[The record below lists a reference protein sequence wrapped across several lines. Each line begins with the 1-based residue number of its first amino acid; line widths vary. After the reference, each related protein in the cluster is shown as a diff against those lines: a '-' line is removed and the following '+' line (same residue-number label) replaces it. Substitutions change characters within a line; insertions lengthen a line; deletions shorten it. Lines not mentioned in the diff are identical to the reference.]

1 MAVKGLALYAI
12 RDALAHDPERAL
24 ERVAEIGFEGVEP
37 FGLGDPSLTRGERVT
52 RAKMLRRSIDLAGLT
67 VSSAHTRFP
76 ASTEMDWLLE
86 ELAIVGVPVAIASI
100 PEHVL
105 GYGRDVLTTPEGIQ
119 RFADAFGRLSEKAA
133 EHGVRVGYHNHWW
146 DWPELADGTRG
157 YDRFFEALDPE
168 VVAEVDLYWAHTA
181 GRDLPALLGR
191 LGDRVRLVHFKDGPG
206 LSDDPLAD
214 QVPLGYG
221 SADLE
226 GAVDALPPQLE
237 WNLVELDRTSL
248 DPFDVVADGYD
259 WLVAR
264 GL

>member
-12 RDALAHDPERAL
+12 REALALNPDRAL

-37 FGLGDPSLTRGERVT
+37 FGLGSPSMTRGERLT
-52 RAKMLRRSIDLAGLT
+52 RAKMLRRSIDRAGLR
-67 VSSAHTRFP
+67 VSSAHTSFP
-76 ASTEMDWLLE
+76 LPSEMDWLLE

-105 GYGRDVLTTPEGIQ
+105 GYGRDVLTSPEGVQ
-119 RFADAFGRLSEKAA
+119 RFAEAFGLLSEKAG
-133 EHGVRVGYHNHWW
+133 EHDVRVGYHNHWW
-146 DWPELADGTRG
+146 DWPELPDGSRG
-157 YDRFFEALDPE
+157 YDRFFEALDPA
-168 VVAEVDLYWAHTA
+168 VIAEVDLYWAHTA
-181 GRDLPALLGR
+181 GRDLAALLNR

-214 QVPLGYG
+214 QVPLGFG
-221 SADLE
+221 SADLD
-226 GAVDALPPQLE
+226 GAVAALPPQLE

-248 DPFDVVADGYD
+248 DPFDVVGEGYD